1 MNEKELKRIFDEAN
15 DLKEGYPEW
24 SGHTYA
30 AEWDDARDVLISLK
44 DYERQE
50 GNNEQADKITAWLE
64 ASIAHESNMDAP
76 SSERLATAEKLETE
90 FWELFDASFDSLADK
105 VNEKAH
111 DDIGE

>member
-1 MNEKELKRIFDEAN
+1 MSEKELKRIFDEAN
-15 DLKEGYPEW
+15 TLREEYPEW

-44 DYERQE
+44 SYEQQE

-105 VNEKAH
+105 VNEKTH